1 MGTDSHAVIAP
12 PAAIFLIWRALVR
25 RPWPGL
31 AKVALA
37 LLLLG
42 LLDSMALSG
51 AILFGF
57 TRDDWWLPLV

>member
-12 PAAIFLIWRALVR
+12 PAAIFLFWLALVR
-25 RPWPGL
+25 RPAPWL
-31 AKVALA
+31 AGVALA

-51 AILFGF
+51 DILFGF
-57 TRDDWWLPLV
+57 TRDDW